1 MAVKLSISITQ
12 NSQNVANNT
21 SNVTV
26 ALSVSWTYGSW
37 NATTGPHGYL
47 TIDGTK
53 YTFEKKP
60 FNSNHTTTGSQT
72 IFTKTVNVSHNSDG
86 TKNLACSG
94 YYWVDLDSASSVTAS
109 AAKALTTIPRKS
121 SLSASNG
128 TLGTAQTLTVTKQAS
143 AFTHTITYKCGSAT
157 GTVCTKSSST
167 SISWTPPASL
177 ASQNTTGKS
186 VSVTFTI
193 TTFSGSTNIGSNTK
207 TITCSIPSTAAFSPK
222 CSVSIAESTN
232 YSATYG
238 APIKGLS
245 KLNVTV
251 TPTLAYGS
259 AISSYSTAINGTKY
273 TSASFTTGFLTS
285 SGTITAN
292 ATVKDKRGNSGT
304 GSASITGVL
313 DYDPPVV
320 DRFTVHRCDADG
332 TVNDKG
338 DHVKITISYRVSSL
352 NNKNKCTSY
361 VQYKKASETN
371 YSDPIYLGYP
381 NTTYSVTDKEII
393 FAADTGS
400 SYDVKLYITDNLK
413 TTSVSTSVST
423 AFTIMH
429 WKEDGTGMAVG
440 KISERSGVFDVGMK
454 TRLSGGMEYPIL
466 EPGTD
471 IDTLIT
477 PGFYV
482 GANISSYNYTG
493 TLPASSG
500 TFILE
505 VMSAGDDG
513 QICQRFT
520 RCSKTEAR
528 RYERFWYK
536 SGNSTTY
543 DWGNPDN
550 GQPGGWMQVSPTN
563 ISKQFTHT
571 VSTAD
576 TFEYVGSVTIPKYR
590 FYTITARGLFVNSRC
605 TGIILGQKPYDSSY
619 PDNFKFTFAS
629 QMNDDLLVHYPSC
642 TYSNY
647 TGSAEL
653 VLHIWGRWNGTTEN
667 KVDVTGFYMPY

>member
-94 YYWVDLDSASSVTAS
+94 YYWVDLDSAASITAS
-109 AAKALTTIPRKS
+109 ASKALTTIPRKS
-121 SLSASNG
+121 SLSVANG

-157 GTVCTKSSST
+157 GTVCTKSSAT

-207 TITCSIPSTAAFSPK
+207 TITCSIPSTATFSPK
-222 CSVSIAESTN
+222 CTVAIKESTN

-238 APIKGLS
+238 APIKGFS
-245 KLNVTV
+245 KLQVTV

-259 AISSYSTAINGTKY
+259 AIDAYSTTVNGTKY
-273 TSASFTTGFLTS
+273 TAASFTTDVLTS
-285 SGTITAN
+285 SGTITAST
-292 ATVKDKRGNSGT
+292 TVKDKRGNSGSGT
-304 GSASITGVL
+304 ASISGVL
-313 DYDPPVV
+313 DYSPPTV
-320 DRFTVHRCDADG
+320 DKFTVHRCDANG
-332 TVNDKG
+332 SANDKG

-352 NNKNKCTSY
+352 NNKNRCTSY
-361 VQYKKASETN
+361 VQYKKT
-371 YSDPIYLGYP
+371 SDAAYGDPVYLDYP
-381 NTTYSVTDKEII
+381 DTTYSVTDKEII

-400 SYDVKLYITDNLK
+400 SYDVKLYVTDNLK
-413 TTSVSTSVST
+413 TTPASTSVST

-429 WKEDGTGMAVG
+429 WNADGTGMAVG
-440 KISERSGVFDVGMK
+440 KISELSHVFDVGMQ
-454 TRLSGGMEYPIL
+454 TRHMGGILQPIL
-466 EPGTD
+466 EAGVDFDTIMIPNTYTLKNCRNGTYSNCP
-471 IDTLIT
+471 IT
-477 PGFYV
+477 SG
-482 GANISSYNYTG
+482 TG
-493 TLPASSG
+493 TLTIETCGEEGQVRQIVSVCHKTDPVTYERFYYQEAWGDWVCTSDYNGSLLWEGVHYMSAAQTVTLPTPISKLPNGIILVFSRYSSG
-500 TFILE
+500 T
-505 VMSAGDDG
+505 
-513 QICQRFT
+513 
-520 RCSKTEAR
+520 AR
-528 RYERFWYK
+528 DYHFNHAFVHK
-536 SGNSTTY
+536 AFVAA
-543 DWGNPDN
+543 
-550 GQPGGWMQVSPTN
+550 QPG
-563 ISKQFTHT
+563 
-571 VSTAD
+571 
-576 TFEYVGSVTIPKYR
+576 VGSTFLMTTDGTFSVMATKYLYIHDDHIDGNANNEATGTGTSGVTYENN
-590 FYTITARGLFVNSRC
+590 GFVLRYVI
-605 TGIILGQKPYDSSY
+605 G
-619 PDNFKFTFAS
+619 
-629 QMNDDLLVHYPSC
+629 V
-642 TYSNY
+642 
-647 TGSAEL
+647 
-653 VLHIWGRWNGTTEN
+653 
-667 KVDVTGFYMPY
+667 